1 MWTMARS
8 AFSLFLRG
16 RLFANPRTAYGRL
29 AAGIL
34 FTALVCLILTVAG
47 TPLWAA
53 AMVAGFLGGGLQT
66 YLLKTVKFR

>member
-8 AFSLFLRG
+8 ALSLFLSG
-16 RLFANPRTAYGRL
+16 QLFANPRTAYGRL

-34 FTALVCLILTVAG
+34 FTALICVILTAQG
-47 TPLWAA
+47 APLWAA

-66 YLLKTVKFR
+66 YLFKTVKFR